1 MLKNVKYTLKILW
14 GEHRKIFKVRL
25 AIFQYFAPERLNTHT
40 FSTVSL
46 TKLKKLLRQNVEDNL
61 RLPMRNR
68 ITFYSYTKAMR
79 SLGFTI
85 NLAKK
90 LLTY

>member
-25 AIFQYFAPERLNTHT
+25 AIFQYFPHERLNTNT

-68 ITFYSYTKAMR
+68 ITFHSYTKAMR
-79 SLGFTI
+79 SLGFTT